1 MAAKKRGLGRG
12 LDALLGPSQARS
24 DQVDYITGGPAGGR
38 DSEHDGEK
46 DGFSGLAL
54 RQLPIEWIKPGRFQ
68 PRSQFDEEK
77 LQELA
82 ASIRVHGVMQP
93 IIVRASS
100 GNSYEIVA
108 GERRWRACQL
118 AGKAQIPAIVREVDS
133 QSQLAVSLIENIQ
146 REDLNAMEEALA
158 LQRLIMEF
166 DLTHQQAAE
175 AVGKSRATV
184 SNSVRLAGLGQVA
197 AELLLTQHID
207 MGHARA
213 LLALEQTLQAQAA
226 RQIVAKG
233 LTVRQ
238 AEALVKQLNSAQQS
252 KIKQHQAKTSDIQR
266 LEDQLSEKLGQRVSL
281 KQRKN
286 GAGQLVISYNSLDE
300 LDGILSRFGP
310 LDS

>member
-12 LDALLGPSQARS
+12 LDALLGPSQTRS
-24 DQVDYITGGPAGGR
+24 DKVDHLTGGAVGER
-38 DSEHDGEK
+38 DGERDGEK
-46 DGFSGLAL
+46 GTLSGLAL
-54 RQLPIEWIKPGRFQ
+54 RQLPIEWLKPGRFQ

-93 IIVRASS
+93 IIVHATD

-118 AGKAQIPAIVREVDS
+118 AGMTHIPAIVREVDS

-166 DLTHQQAAE
+166 DLTHQQAAD
-175 AVGKSRATV
+175 AVGKSRAAV

-197 AELLLTQHID
+197 AEFLLTQQID

-213 LLALEQTLQAQAA
+213 LLGLEQALQAQAA
-226 RQIVAKG
+226 RQIVARG

-238 AEALVKQLNSAQQS
+238 AEALVKQLNSPEKP
-252 KIKQHQAKTSDIQR
+252 KINEQPSKTSDIQH
-266 LEDQLSEKLGQRVSL
+266 LEAQLSEKLGQQVLL
-281 KQRKN
+281 KQRSN
-286 GAGQLVISYNSLDE
+286 GAGQLVIGYNSLDE

>member
-1 MAAKKRGLGRG
+1 MA
-12 LDALLGPSQARS
+12 
-24 DQVDYITGGPAGGR
+24 
-38 DSEHDGEK
+38 H
-46 DGFSGLAL
+46 
-54 RQLPIEWIKPGRFQ
+54 
-68 PRSQFDEEK
+68 
-77 LQELA
+77 
-82 ASIRVHGVMQP
+82 
-93 IIVRASS
+93 
-100 GNSYEIVA
+100 
-108 GERRWRACQL
+108 
-118 AGKAQIPAIVREVDS
+118 IPAIVREVDS

-238 AEALVKQLNSAQQS
+238 AETLVKQLNSPQQS
-252 KIKQHQAKTSDIQR
+252 KIQQHQPKTSDIQR

-286 GAGQLVISYNSLDE
+286 DAGQLIISYNSLDE
-300 LDGILSRFGP
+300 LDGILSRFGS

>member
-12 LDALLGPSQARS
+12 LDALLGPSQTRS
-24 DQVDYITGGPAGGR
+24 VQADHVAGDPAGGR
-38 DSEHDGEK
+38 GGEGDVEK
-46 DGFSGLAL
+46 GALSGLVL

-82 ASIRVHGVMQP
+82 ASISVHGVMQP
-93 IIVRASS
+93 IIVRAS
-100 GNSYEIVA
+100 GADSYEIVA

-118 AGKAQIPAIVREVDS
+118 AGKAQIPAIVREIDS

-146 REDLNAMEEALA
+146 RENLNAMEEALA

-166 DLTHQQAAE
+166 DLTHQQAAD
-175 AVGKSRATV
+175 AVGKSRAAI

-197 AELLLTQHID
+197 AELLLSEQID

-238 AEALVKQLNSAQQS
+238 AETLVKQLNSPQQA
-252 KIKQHQAKTSDIQR
+252 KEKQQQPKTSDIQH
-266 LEDQLSEKLGQRVSL
+266 LEAQLSEKLGQRVSL

-286 GAGQLVISYNSLDE
+286 GVGQLIIGYNSLDE